1 MAEDINTDGSP
12 ASTNEAID
20 EIEDRLEDLETSG
33 PGGGASFVEDP
44 AGSGLYRMVT
54 NNG

>member
-20 EIEDRLEDLETSG
+20 EIEDRLEDLEVSG
-33 PGGGASFVEDP
+33 PGGDSFVEDP
-44 AGSGLYRMVT
+44 VGSGLYRMVT
-54 NNG
+54 SNG

>member
-1 MAEDINTDGSP
+1 MAKDINTDGSP

-20 EIEDRLEDLETSG
+20 EIEDRLDGLET
-33 PGGGASFVEDP
+33 GGASFVEDP
-44 AGSGLYRMVT
+44 IGSGLYRMVT